1 MKKLN
6 FEEDLKILIDDL
18 AKERGLV
25 SLSQPLVYEEED
37 VISEDQF
44 DELRKK
50 ILGTVM
56 DWLPSIGKIF
66 DCFADVAEEDNKR
79 DIIDY
84 HQAVATAVRKLMLE
98 SLSLKEGVDY
108 YEEEK

>member
-25 SLSQPLVYEEED
+25 SLSQPLVYEEEE

-44 DELRKK
+44 DELRLK
-50 ILGTVM
+50 IMGTVKE
-56 DWLPSIGKIF
+56 WLPVVEEVYNVLTDIPPGIGATMERAK
-66 DCFADVAEEDNKR
+66 
-79 DIIDY
+79 
-84 HQAVATAVRKLMLE
+84 AVHELNLE
-98 SLSLKEGVDY
+98 SFSLKEGVDY

>member
-18 AKERGLV
+18 AHESWDGTVK
-25 SLSQPLVYEEED
+25 D
-37 VISEDQF
+37 IIDEDQF

-50 ILGTVM
+50 ILGTVK

-66 DCFADVAEEDNKR
+66 DCFADVAEEDDKR

-98 SLSLKEGVDY
+98 SLSMKEGVDY